1 VSEGRPSIAVTVLG
15 GYLGA
20 GKTTLLNHILRS
32 TNERIV
38 VLVNDFGSINID
50 ESLIVAA
57 DSDKITLANGC
68 ICCSLV
74 DGLASALEQ
83 VRSLDPAPTR
93 LVIEASGVSN
103 PASIAAYAHG
113 RGLHLDGIVAVV
125 DAETVRARSND
136 RYVGDTVRRQIVAAD
151 LLILNKM
158 DLISP
163 TELAGLRTWLASL
176 GDVGKPMINAVQGQ
190 VTLDA
195 LLGSSAIA
203 SDDADRCNERKPL
216 ASGASD
222 LSEAVSP
229 KDLFVS
235 WSLSTEQ
242 PFDQK
247 LLDAVLHSWS
257 SDIVRVKG
265 IVRVAGEPGQPDHRM
280 IVHRVG
286 LRLSFTPNGPWTE
299 GPSTLVAIGLRDLVD
314 TATLDRE
321 VLSAITTW

>member
-1 VSEGRPSIAVTVLG
+1 VSEGRPSITVTVLG

-113 RGLHLDGIVAVV
+113 RGLHLDGIVTVV
-125 DAETVRARSND
+125 DAETVRAHSND

-151 LLILNKM
+151 LLILNKT
-158 DLISP
+158 DLIAS
-163 TELAGLRTWLASL
+163 TELASLRTWLTSL
-176 GDVGKPMINAVQGQ
+176 GDVGIPMINAVQGQ
-190 VTLDA
+190 VALGA

-203 SDDADRCNERKPL
+203 SDDADRCNERKPF
-216 ASGASD
+216 AAGASL

-229 KDLFVS
+229 EDVFVS

-242 PFDQK
+242 PFDQN
-247 LLDAVLHSWS
+247 LLDAVLTSWS

-286 LRLSFTPNGPWTE
+286 LRLSFTLDGPWTE
-299 GPSTLVAIGLRDLVD
+299 GPATLVSIGLRHLVD
-314 TATLDRE
+314 TATLNSE
-321 VLSAITTW
+321 VRSALINR